1 MSTESALGRVPGFQA
16 RKRGPQAAPRWTT
29 TVPHAVV
36 VGAGDGGI
44 ATALRLRE
52 KGYRVTP
59 IDRCLQL
66 RERAGV

>member
-44 ATALRLRE
+44 ATALR
-52 KGYRVTP
+52 
-59 IDRCLQL
+59 
-66 RERAGV
+66 